1 MSSTN
6 ATNSTTIMTV
16 CYTAMATTKKNNP
29 DLLLLVGNTTTNGIF
44 GDRLYTNYN
53 ANACPS
59 NRGLALMSW
68 YIRYNLINTLS
79 VLSMPPIRS
88 CLASRLDN
96 CWLASCW

>member
-6 ATNSTTIMTV
+6 AANGTTTMTV
-16 CYTAMATTKKNNP
+16 CYTAMAATEKNNP

-44 GDRLYTNYN
+44 RDGLYTNCN
-53 ANACPS
+53 ADACPS

-68 YIRYNLINTLS
+68 YMRYNLINTLS
-79 VLSMPPIRS
+79 VLSMLPIRS

-96 CWLASCW
+96 CWLASC